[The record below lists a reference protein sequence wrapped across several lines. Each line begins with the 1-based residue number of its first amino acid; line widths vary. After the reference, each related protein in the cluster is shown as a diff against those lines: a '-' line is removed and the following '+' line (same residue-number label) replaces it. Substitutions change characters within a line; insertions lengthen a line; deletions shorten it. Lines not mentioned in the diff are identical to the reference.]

1 MEIGLRKSIQEKVI
15 GFRRRRLD
23 SGEGDWIQEKEIGFK
38 RKTQEKEL
46 DRNSI
51 LVSDVFEKKRK
62 FSSDRSQQ
70 TMDSGKGF
78 LIKKIEFRR

>member
-1 MEIGLRKSIQEKVI
+1 M
-15 GFRRRRLD
+15 D

-70 TMDSGKGF
+70 TMDSGK
-78 LIKKIEFRR
+78 

>member
-1 MEIGLRKSIQEKVI
+1 MGWNHYTGGGFGDWIKEKY
-15 GFRRRRLD
+15 

>member
-1 MEIGLRKSIQEKVI
+1 M
-15 GFRRRRLD
+15 D

-78 LIKKIEFRR
+78 LIKKVEFRR